1 MFNLKEKIM
10 RNHESMENYL
20 ETIYVLSNRIGNVKS
35 IDVVHEL
42 GFSKPSVTVAV
53 KNMKVKE
60 YITVDK
66 SGFIKLTDK
75 GLEIAKSVYERHTVI
90 SSMLEKLGV
99 SPKVAAQDACKI
111 EHIISAESFD
121 AIKKHMEHYL

>member
-1 MFNLKEKIM
+1 M

-42 GFSKPSVTVAV
+42 GFSKPSVSVAV

>member
-1 MFNLKEKIM
+1 M

-20 ETIYVLSNRIGNVKS
+20 ETIYILSNRIGNVKS

-42 GFSKPSVTVAV
+42 GFSKPSVSVAV

-111 EHIISAESFD
+111 EHIISEESFD

>member
-1 MFNLKEKIM
+1 M

-53 KNMKVKE
+53 KNIKVTE

-111 EHIISAESFD
+111 EHIISEESFD

>member
-1 MFNLKEKIM
+1 M

-42 GFSKPSVTVAV
+42 GFSKPSVSVAV

-111 EHIISAESFD
+111 EHIISEESFD

>member
-1 MFNLKEKIM
+1 M

-42 GFSKPSVTVAV
+42 GFSKPSVSVAV

-99 SPKVAAQDACKI
+99 RPKVAAQDACKI
-111 EHIISAESFD
+111 EHIISEESFD